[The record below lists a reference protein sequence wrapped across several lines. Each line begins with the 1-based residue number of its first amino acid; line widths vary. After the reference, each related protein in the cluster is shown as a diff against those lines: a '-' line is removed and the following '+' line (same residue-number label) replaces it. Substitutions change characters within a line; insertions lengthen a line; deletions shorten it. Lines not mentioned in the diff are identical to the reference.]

1 MYIHKKIQEDI
12 NLINR
17 LKYHYLYKITNII
30 TGEYYIGIHSTDNLD
45 DGYFGS
51 GRLLKKLIEE
61 FGKDQFKKEILK
73 FCKNRLELL
82 NYEEQYVNENTLND
96 KKCLNLIC
104 GGLGAYYYS
113 TKGTTTVRN
122 PKTGKCF
129 NVKIGDPRLKS
140 GELIYVTKGKVTVF
154 DPITNKF
161 ISISTDDPR
170 YISGELK
177 MKLSKNFSGKGRTMI
192 YNQTT
197 NEYKCIYTKELKEYL
212 KKGWIK
218 QSKCKGRVSPTKGM
232 VWVCKGD
239 EMKIIKK
246 EELQVYLNDG
256 WINKRNVSPCKDKIG
271 IIKDGV
277 NKFVN
282 EEELQVYLNDGW
294 NLGMSS
300 RNKGMITV
308 YDPKTPESKCFS
320 VSKDDPRF
328 LSGELKLASFKKYD
342 MGLGGSCKGLKY
354 INKDGIIKRIKP
366 EEIQYYLDNGWN
378 LGMRKNN

>member
-1 MYIHKKIQEDI
+1 MYTHKKIQEDI
-12 NLINR
+12 NSINR

-30 TGEYYIGIHSTDNLD
+30 TGEYYIGIHSTNDLD

-51 GRLLKKLIEE
+51 GRLLKNLIRE

-73 FCKNRLELL
+73 FCKDRLELL
-82 NYEEQYVNENTLND
+82 DCEEQYVNENTLND

-104 GGLGAYYYS
+104 GGLGASYYS

-129 NVKIGDPRLKS
+129 NVKIDDPRLKT
-140 GELIYVTKGKVTVF
+140 GELIHSTKGKVTVF
-154 DPITNKF
+154 DSKSNKF

-177 MKLSKNFSGKGRTMI
+177 MKLSKKFSGKGRTMI
-192 YNQTT
+192 YNRTT
-197 NEYKCIYTKELKEYL
+197 NEYKCIYAKELNEYL

-256 WINKRNVSPCKDKIG
+256 WVNKRNVSPCKNKIG
-271 IIKDGV
+271 IIKDGI

-294 NLGMSS
+294 VEGMST
-300 RNKGMITV
+300 RNKGMVTV
-308 YDPKTPESKCFS
+308 YDPLKPNEKCFS
-320 VSKDDPRF
+320 VTKDDPRF
-328 LSGELKLASFKKYD
+328 ISGELKLAVFKKYN

-354 INKDGIIKRIKP
+354 INKDGVIKRVKP
-366 EEIQYYLDNGWN
+366 EELQSYLNDGWS
-378 LGMRKNN
+378 LGMKK